1 MRMSDHNVYLYAI
14 GDSALA
20 DSRELAEIY
29 GVDDAPVRAVVEGAL
44 TAVVASVD
52 RKRFSENA
60 IREHMED
67 LEWLEKLARMHH
79 EVVDRIAQNHSI
91 APVRMATVYLG
102 DAGVR
107 ELLDDRHAE
116 LAATLDR
123 VRGRSEW
130 GVKGYA
136 TPANDASEEEPA
148 SSSDAPGTAYL
159 LRRRTQRDRT
169 ARRRQGLVGAA
180 DDAHTQLAEV
190 AAASRRYPLQDS
202 RLSGRTEPMILNAT
216 YLVDYAAVALFEERV
231 GALSTVDLQLE
242 LTGPWAPYSF
252 AALVDS

>member
-1 MRMSDHNVYLYAI
+1 MSDHNVYLYAI

-20 DSRELAEIY
+20 DSQALAEVR
-29 GVDDAPVRAVVEGAL
+29 GVDDVPVRTIVEGAL
-44 TAVVASVD
+44 AAVVASVD
-52 RKRFSENA
+52 RERFSENA

-79 EVVDRIAQNHSI
+79 EVVDRIAQNHPI
-91 APVRMATVYLG
+91 APVRMATIYLG

-123 VRGRSEW
+123 VRSRSEW

-136 TPANDASEEEPA
+136 PPADDASEEEPD

-169 ARRRQGLVGAA
+169 ARRRQDLCEAA
-180 DDAHTQLAEV
+180 DDAHAQLGEV
-190 AAASRRYPLQDS
+190 AAASRRYPLQDA
-202 RLSGRTEPMILNAT
+202 RLSGRAEPMILNAT
-216 YLVDYAAVALFEERV
+216 YLVDNAVVALFQERV
-231 GALSTVDLQLE
+231 HAMSRVDLRLE

-252 AALVDS
+252 AAKVDS

>member
-1 MRMSDHNVYLYAI
+1 MSDHNVYLYAI

-20 DSRELAEIY
+20 DSGALAEVK
-29 GVDDAPVRAVVEGAL
+29 GVDDVPVRTIVEGTLA
-44 TAVVASVD
+44 AVVASVD
-52 RKRFSENA
+52 RDRFSENA

-67 LEWLEKLARMHH
+67 LEWLGKLARVHH
-79 EVVDRIAQNHSI
+79 EVVDRLAQNHPV

-107 ELLDDRHAE
+107 ELLENRHAE

-123 VRGRSEW
+123 VRSRSEW

-136 TPANDASEEEPA
+136 TPANDASGEEPD

-169 ARRRQGLVGAA
+169 ARRRQDLLEAA
-180 DDAHTQLAEV
+180 EVVHSQLA
-190 AAASRRYPLQDS
+190 AAAVESRRYPLQDA
-202 RLSGRTEPMILNAT
+202 RLSGRPEPMVLNAA
-216 YLVDYAAVALFEERV
+216 YLVDDADSVQFQERV
-231 GALSTVDLQLE
+231 HVTSSVDLRLE

-252 AALVDS
+252 AAKVGS